1 MSVYILG
8 LSIVLQFTAA
18 GFALQLIRISGRWRA
33 WSFLALALILMGV
46 RRSVTFYRVIS
57 GDIYLP
63 ADLTAELIALTI
75 SCLLLI
81 GVIMI
86 GPIIQRLR
94 LNEERLRDF
103 GLSVADWYWEMD
115 DQLRFSYFSDRFT
128 ELSGVPQSAL
138 LGKTRHETGVP
149 GVNSDIWKNHLATLD
164 AHQPF
169 RNFTHSRILPSG
181 KEIWISVSGSPVFNK
196 NGVFQGYRGAAMDVT
211 TQIHAEKA
219 QSQSEER
226 FHTVFQASP
235 AAVSVAGIDSG
246 ELFEVNERW
255 LSSTGYQRHE
265 VIGRT
270 ASEIKFWVDPKQR
283 DILVATLRRDGFVR
297 DFKASLM
304 SKSGEIRNF
313 EMSAEIIEI
322 DNETRML
329 TAFNDTTERDKA
341 EEQVLRLSRAIEQ
354 SPVTIM
360 ITNTKGQIEYVN
372 PRFEQATGYSVA
384 EVIGENPRF
393 LKSGYTTAE
402 EYKELWSLISSGR
415 EWRGQMQN
423 LKKNGDIFW
432 EFASFSAIKG
442 PDGKIT
448 GYMAVKEDI
457 TKQKLAEEL
466 STRLGRI
473 VEETLNEIYI
483 FDAETLKFVQVNK
496 GARRNLGYSLKEL
509 LALTPVDIKPL
520 IPFNKFIEM
529 LKPLRDGT
537 TPLLNFETVHQ
548 RKDGTTYDV
557 SVYLQLVKTE
567 TPHVFVAIIED
578 ITERNEMEASLQM
591 SRKMDAIG
599 QMVGG
604 IAHDFNN
611 ILGIIMGNLEII
623 RRMVDGDEVV
633 TNRTD
638 TALKG
643 ARRGADLTRR
653 LLAFSRKDRSVAK
666 PVNLSNLIF
675 EFRDLL
681 EKPLPPEIKVYYALN
696 DKLWLTN
703 IHAAEFENIF
713 INLALNARDAMPG
726 GGTLLIETSNIHLT
740 GKDIR
745 SIPNIALGDY
755 VQIRFNDTGTGMSRE
770 TAEKAFDPFFST
782 KEVGKGTGLGLSMVY
797 GSIRRAG
804 GQVMINSEI
813 DEGTDVTIYLP
824 KSSFE
829 KAEPDHDAAANA
841 SLPGGSETIL
851 IVDDEE
857 HLMEIAVQHLE
868 NLGYKILKADNSN
881 QAMDVLAESESVDL
895 MFSDV
900 IMPDSLNGYQLAAN
914 AIKRHPGL
922 KVLLTS
928 GFTALD
934 DSKKGCG
941 KELSERLGT
950 DLLSKPYTEMDLAH
964 RVRRVLDSKQAFRD

>member
-18 GFALQLIRISGRWRA
+18 GFALRLIRISGRWRA
-33 WSFLALALILMGV
+33 WSFLALALILMGI

-57 GDIYLP
+57 GDISLP
-63 ADLTAELIALTI
+63 ADLAAELIALAI
-75 SCLLLI
+75 SCLLLV

-86 GPIIQRLR
+86 GPIIKRLR

-115 DQLRFSYFSDRFT
+115 DQLRFSYFSDRFS

-138 LGKTRHETGVP
+138 LGKTRRETGVP
-149 GVNSDIWKNHLATLD
+149 GVDPDIWENHLATLD

-169 RNFTHSRILPSG
+169 RNFTHSRTMSDG

-196 NGVFQGYRGAAMDVT
+196 SGIFQGYRGAAMDVS
-211 TQIHAEKA
+211 TQIKAEKA

-360 ITNTKGQIEYVN
+360 ITNTKGRIEYVN

-473 VEETLNEIYI
+473 VEETPQRDLH
-483 FDAETLKFVQVNK
+483 FR
-496 GARRNLGYSLKEL
+496 RRNPEVCS
-509 LALTPVDIKPL
+509 
-520 IPFNKFIEM
+520 
-529 LKPLRDGT
+529 
-537 TPLLNFETVHQ
+537 
-548 RKDGTTYDV
+548 
-557 SVYLQLVKTE
+557 
-567 TPHVFVAIIED
+567 
-578 ITERNEMEASLQM
+578 
-591 SRKMDAIG
+591 G
-599 QMVGG
+599 QQGC
-604 IAHDFNN
+604 
-611 ILGIIMGNLEII
+611 
-623 RRMVDGDEVV
+623 
-633 TNRTD
+633 
-638 TALKG
+638 
-643 ARRGADLTRR
+643 
-653 LLAFSRKDRSVAK
+653 
-666 PVNLSNLIF
+666 
-675 EFRDLL
+675 
-681 EKPLPPEIKVYYALN
+681 
-696 DKLWLTN
+696 
-703 IHAAEFENIF
+703 
-713 INLALNARDAMPG
+713 
-726 GGTLLIETSNIHLT
+726 
-740 GKDIR
+740 
-745 SIPNIALGDY
+745 
-755 VQIRFNDTGTGMSRE
+755 Q
-770 TAEKAFDPFFST
+770 
-782 KEVGKGTGLGLSMVY
+782 
-797 GSIRRAG
+797 
-804 GQVMINSEI
+804 
-813 DEGTDVTIYLP
+813 
-824 KSSFE
+824 
-829 KAEPDHDAAANA
+829 AEP
-841 SLPGGSETIL
+841 
-851 IVDDEE
+851 
-857 HLMEIAVQHLE
+857 
-868 NLGYKILKADNSN
+868 
-881 QAMDVLAESESVDL
+881 
-895 MFSDV
+895 
-900 IMPDSLNGYQLAAN
+900 
-914 AIKRHPGL
+914 GL
-922 KVLLTS
+922 
-928 GFTALD
+928 F
-934 DSKKGCG
+934 
-941 KELSERLGT
+941 
-950 DLLSKPYTEMDLAH
+950 P
-964 RVRRVLDSKQAFRD
+964 